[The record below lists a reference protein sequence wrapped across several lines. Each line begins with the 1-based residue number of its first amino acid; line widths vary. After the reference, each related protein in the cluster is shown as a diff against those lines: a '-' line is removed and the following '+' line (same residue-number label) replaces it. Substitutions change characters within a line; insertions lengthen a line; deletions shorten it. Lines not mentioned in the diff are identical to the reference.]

1 MNMNKIDLSGNWTM
15 KNCTDGKEYSAV
27 IPGSD
32 VGNLI
37 KNNAVKNPLI
47 SGDDD
52 EGRRLGEND
61 IEFKRSFSLSEDDMK
76 YTHIHFYAGGL
87 DTLCTCYIN
96 GKKAFESKNAFI
108 PADIEVKE
116 FLTTGENSIC
126 LHFDSS
132 VKYITKLQKEKP
144 LPKNC
149 NGIDGIPYI
158 RKPACHFG
166 WDWGPCV
173 PYCAV
178 LDSIGLKCFNRQ
190 IENIEIKQN
199 TSSEKSVIKASADNA
214 DKITLISP
222 DGDVISRDADGL
234 FTVENPS
241 LWYTY
246 EMSQKEV
253 QPLYT
258 VVFEND
264 EETVEKKIGLRSLYL
279 DTSKDEYGSNFCFVL
294 NGEKIFAKG
303 GNLIP
308 FSAIYE
314 DSDRGSVDYYL
325 NLARKSNFN
334 IIRIWGGGSYSDDY
348 LISRC
353 DEMGILVWQDF
364 CFACEMYPF
373 YEEDF
378 TKNVLDEVMVN
389 VKRLTTHPSLAL
401 WCGNN
406 ELEVMF
412 SYLPKNTK
420 IMKAYEEFFYHTLP
434 DYIKD
439 LTDVS
444 YIPTSP
450 IGSACFKEYSSDNVG
465 DTHMWNVWHGLKKLD
480 YYATRYSRFL
490 SEFGLESLPSMKAIR
505 TFAPPQEY
513 DITSPSFNRHQKCVG
528 GNKKMLFYLTE
539 MFDFPKRFE
548 DLPYLTGI
556 VQAECIKNATVH
568 FRQNKGRCNG
578 SIFWQ
583 FNDVWNCP
591 SWSSVD
597 FEGVPKA
604 LQYKAREFFAP
615 VTVSCQKKKG
625 KAVIF
630 AHNDTLSKTSFKLT
644 LKLFNPDMTKEY
656 DVEIEPNSFKRID
669 EIQVNKKSVLQLS
682 FNGETL
688 YEIFTSPVSLNLKK
702 ANIDAHLDGNKLT
715 LKSDKFAYN
724 VFIDSDAI
732 ADENYFCLS
741 AGEEKTVTFDKA
753 PSSYSVTCA
762 NNIDFKKSCL
772 SGIKKK
778 LFRLFYRLQPLNIAN
793 YFYYTYN

>member
-1 MNMNKIDLSGNWTM
+1 MNKINLAGNWIM
-15 KNCTDGKEYSAV
+15 KNCTDGKEYDAV

-32 VGNLI
+32 FGNLI
-37 KNNAVKNPLI
+37 KNNTIKSPLI
-47 SGDDD
+47 SGDEK
-52 EGRRLGEND
+52 EGISVGEND
-61 IEFKRSFSLSEDDMK
+61 FEFKRDFVITAEDLK
-76 YTHIHFYAGGL
+76 YNHINLQCAGL

-96 GKKAFESKNAFI
+96 GKEAFKSNNAFI
-108 PADIEVKE
+108 PIDFDIKE
-116 FLTTGENSIC
+116 FLNEGTNSIL
-126 LHFDSS
+126 LHFDSA
-132 VKYITKLQKEKP
+132 VKYISKMQKDNP
-144 LPKNC
+144 LPKNF

-178 LDSIGLKCFNRQ
+178 LESIELKCFNRK
-190 IENIEIKQN
+190 IENIKITQN
-199 TSSEKSVIKASADNA
+199 TTKEKSIINVTADKA
-214 DKITLISP
+214 DKISIECP
-222 DGDVISRDADGL
+222 NGDVLTAG
-234 FTVENPS
+234 ENNSFEIDNPE
-241 LWYTY
+241 LWYTR
-246 EMSQKEV
+246 ELSQKDK

-258 VVFEND
+258 VIFEND
-264 EETVEKKIGLRSLYL
+264 EEKVEKKIGLRSLYL

-294 NGEKIFAKG
+294 NGERVFAKG

-314 DSDRGSVDYYL
+314 DSDKSDVDYYL
-325 NLARKSNFN
+325 DLAQKSNFN
-334 IIRIWGGGSYSDDY
+334 IIRVWGGGSYADEY
-348 LISRC
+348 LINQC
-353 DEMGILVWQDF
+353 DERGILVWQDF
-364 CFACEMYPF
+364 CFACQMYPF
-373 YEEDF
+373 YDKSF
-378 TKNVLDEVMVN
+378 TDNVLEEVKVN
-389 VKRLTTHPSLAL
+389 VSRLTIHPSLAL

-406 ELEVMF
+406 ELETMF
-412 SYLPKNTK
+412 SYLPKSMK

-434 DYIKD
+434 DFISD

-450 IGSACFKEYSSDNVG
+450 IGSECFKEYSSDNVG

-490 SEFGLESLPSMKAIR
+490 SEFGLESLPSMKAIK
-505 TFAPPQEY
+505 TFAPPEEY
-513 DITSPSFNRHQKCVG
+513 DITSSAFNRHQKCVG

-604 LQYKAREFFAP
+604 LQYKAREFFSP
-615 VTVSCQKKKG
+615 VTVSCKKEKG

-630 AHNDTLSKTSFKLT
+630 AHNDTLNDVTIHLT
-644 LKLFNPDMTKEY
+644 LKLFNPDMIKEY
-656 DVEIEPNSFKRID
+656 DISLAPNSFKEVD
-669 EIQVNKKSVLQLS
+669 EISVSKKSVLQLC
-682 FNGETL
+682 FNDEVLT
-688 YEIFTSPVSLNLKK
+688 EIFTSPAKLNLKK
-702 ANIDAHLDGNKLT
+702 ANITAKLDGNKMT
-715 LKSDKFAYN
+715 LKADTFAYN
-724 VFIDSDAI
+724 IFIDSDEQPS
-732 ADENYFCLS
+732 DNYFSL
-741 AGEEKTVTFDKA
+741 AKGEERTISFDKA
-753 PSSYSVTCA
+753 PSNYNITCT
-762 NNIDFKKSCL
+762 NNIEFKKS
-772 SGIKKK
+772 KFNKK
-778 LFRLFYRLQPLNIAN
+778 LFRFFYRLKPMNIAN
-793 YFYYTYN
+793 YFYYSYN

>member
-1 MNMNKIDLSGNWTM
+1 MNKINLAGSWIM
-15 KNCTDGKEYSAV
+15 KNCTDNKEYSAV

-32 VGNLI
+32 FGNLI
-37 KNNAVKNPLI
+37 KNGAIKNPLI
-47 SGDDD
+47 SGDDK
-52 EGRRLGEND
+52 EGIKTGEND
-61 IEFKRSFSLSEDDMK
+61 IEFKREFTITQEDMK
-76 YTHIHFYAGGL
+76 YSHIHLRAGGL

-96 GKKAFESKNAFI
+96 GKKAFESHNAFI
-108 PADIEVKE
+108 PVDTEIKD
-116 FLTTGENSIC
+116 FLNEGENSIC
-126 LHFDSS
+126 LHFDSA

-144 LPKNC
+144 LPKNN
-149 NGIDGIPYI
+149 NGVDGIPYI

-178 LDSIGLKCFNRQ
+178 LESIEIKCFNRQ
-190 IENIEIKQN
+190 IENIQITQETNK
-199 TSSEKSVIKASADNA
+199 EKAIVRVSADNA
-214 DKITLISP
+214 DRISLISP
-222 DGDVISRDADGL
+222 DGSVTGINGDNCFIID
-234 FTVENPS
+234 NPE

-246 EMSQKEV
+246 ELSQKKT

-258 VVFEND
+258 VLFEND
-264 EETVEKKIGLRSLYL
+264 EEKIEKKIGLRSLYL
-279 DTSKDEYGSNFCFVL
+279 DTAKDEYGSNFCFVL

-314 DSDRGSVDYYL
+314 DSDNSTVDYYL
-325 NLARKSNFN
+325 DLAQKSNFN
-334 IIRIWGGGSYSDDY
+334 IIRVWGGGSYASDY

-364 CFACEMYPF
+364 CFACQMYPF
-373 YEEDF
+373 YEKEF
-378 TKNVLDEVMVN
+378 TENVLAEIKAN
-389 VKRLTTHPSLAL
+389 VRRLTTHPSLAL

-434 DYIKD
+434 DFIKD
-439 LTDVS
+439 MTDVS

-490 SEFGLESLPSMKAIR
+490 SEFGLESLPSMKAIK
-505 TFAPPQEY
+505 TFAPPEEY
-513 DITSPSFNRHQKCVG
+513 AITSPSFNRHQKCLG

-578 SIFWQ
+578 SVFWQ

-615 VTVSCQKKKG
+615 VTVSCKKEKG
-625 KAVIF
+625 RAVIF
-630 AHNDTLSKTSFKLT
+630 AHNDTLKEASLHLT
-644 LKLFNPDMTKEY
+644 LRLFKPDRIKEY
-656 DVEIEPNSFKRID
+656 DIVLSPNSFKKVD
-669 EIQVNKKSVLQLS
+669 EIAVNKRSVLQLC
-682 FNGETL
+682 FNHEVIT
-688 YEIFTSPVSLNLKK
+688 EIFTTPSKLGLKK
-702 ANIDAHLDGNKLT
+702 ANIESRLDGSTLT
-715 LKSDKFAYN
+715 LKSDTFAYN
-724 VFIDSDAI
+724 IFIDSDEI
-732 ADENYFCLS
+732 PGENYFSLTP
-741 AGEEKTVTFDKA
+741 GEEKTVTFNKA
-753 PSSYSVTCA
+753 PKKYSITCA
-762 NNIDFKKSCL
+762 NNIQFKKSGL
-772 SGIKKK
+772 RKK
-778 LFRLFYRLQPLNIAN
+778 LFRFFYRLNPVNIAN
-793 YFYYTYN
+793 YFYYTFN